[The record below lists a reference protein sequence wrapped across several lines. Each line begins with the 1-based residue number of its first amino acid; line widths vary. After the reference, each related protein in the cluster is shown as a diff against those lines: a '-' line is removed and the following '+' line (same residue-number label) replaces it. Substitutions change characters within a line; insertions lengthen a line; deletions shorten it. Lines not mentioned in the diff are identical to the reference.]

1 MGSCWAHCRGGS
13 CNHDYWLGN
22 RPLVFEVLSEADAA
36 SRRQSGPS
44 WRRHG
49 SVYSERFVHP
59 RNESGR
65 DFSRAEPVEQDNVL
79 LLEEARF
86 CPLGV
91 NVLALH
97 DCFWVIE
104 SEVLAIHHR
113 REKIRVRIDFFFQLT
128 DNGTHIL
135 LVPE

>member
-79 LLEEARF
+79 LLEEACLCPNRRPFWMTTTFGTSLGSCFCSSPIFRF
-86 CPLGV
+86 
-91 NVLALH
+91 
-97 DCFWVIE
+97 
-104 SEVLAIHHR
+104 
-113 REKIRVRIDFFFQLT
+113 VRPTSF
-128 DNGTHIL
+128 
-135 LVPE
+135 